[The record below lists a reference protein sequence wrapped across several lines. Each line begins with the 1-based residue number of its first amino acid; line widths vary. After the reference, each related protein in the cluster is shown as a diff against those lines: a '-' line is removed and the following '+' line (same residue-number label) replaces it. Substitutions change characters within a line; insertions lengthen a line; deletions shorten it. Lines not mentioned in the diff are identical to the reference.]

1 MHRHLAGPLMCTAS
15 WRCTA
20 DGYTLCFNRDE
31 ARSRAGEQAPRFF
44 RRGGVE
50 CVAPFDG
57 AAGGTWIGVNE
68 FGFAA
73 CLLNAYPDQGR
84 TRPAAPRSGRLLSRG
99 FLVLGL
105 LDAES
110 VGAARRRVEEG
121 DLRWFQPFRMLACA
135 PHEAPLL
142 FAWDGRALS
151 QRTLDAEAGLLS
163 SSGWNDA
170 AANAARGA
178 LWNERFAHHLPSE
191 DDLLA
196 FHCSHSVA
204 GEPDATPATGSGTS
218 VCMHRADA
226 ATVSFA
232 RLRVSARAVSL
243 LYSPR
248 SPCAG
253 ISGSA
258 LELPRRHAHPEPGAG
273 PAHSRLGHSERPRAG
288 AGRPGPVRAD
298 LAAS

>member
-1 MHRHLAGPLMCTAS
+1 VHRQLAVH
-15 WRCTA
+15 R

-31 ARSRAGEQAPRFF
+31 ARSRAAERAPRLF

-73 CLLNAYPDQGR
+73 CLLNAYPEQGR
-84 TRPAAPRSGRLLSRG
+84 NRPVAPRSGRLVSRG

-105 LDAES
+105 LDADS
-110 VGAARRRVEEG
+110 AGAARRRVEEG
-121 DLRWFQPFRMLACA
+121 DLRWFQPFRLLACA
-135 PHEAPLL
+135 PGEAPLL

-151 QRTLDAEAGLLS
+151 ERHARSRGRSALLVGLERRGRERRARRPLERALRAPPAERGRAGRLS
-163 SSGWNDA
+163 LQP
-170 AANAARGA
+170 RGA
-178 LWNERFAHHLPSE
+178 RQARRVFAHRSRHVGLHAP
-191 DDLLA
+191 
-196 FHCSHSVA
+196 
-204 GEPDATPATGSGTS
+204 
-218 VCMHRADA
+218 HRCR
-226 ATVSFA
+226 TVSFA

-243 LYSPR
+243 LYSPQ

-253 ISGSA
+253 IAGSA
-258 LELPRRHAHPEPGAG
+258 LELPRRMRTGNPRGCGA
-273 PAHSRLGHSERPRAG
+273 PRTPRAG
-288 AGRPGPVRAD
+288 DARPEIARAD

>member
-1 MHRHLAGPLMCTAS
+1 MCTAT

-31 ARSRAGEQAPRFF
+31 ARTRAAEQAPRLF

-57 AAGGTWIGVNE
+57 LAGGTWIGANE
-68 FGFAA
+68 LGFAA

-84 TRPAAPRSGRLLSRG
+84 TQPTAPRSGRLLSRG

-105 LDAES
+105 LDAWS

-121 DLRWFQPFRMLACA
+121 DLRWFQPFRLLALA
-135 PHEAPLL
+135 PREAPLL
-142 FAWDGRALS
+142 LAWDGRTLAE
-151 QRTLDAEAGLLS
+151 RELDAEAGLLC

-178 LWNERFAHHLPSE
+178 LWNERFARRAPDE
-191 DDLLA
+191 DDLPA
-196 FHCSHSVA
+196 FHASHRAPGPAAAPVA
-204 GEPDATPATGSGTS
+204 RDDAEDAGSGAS

-232 RLRVSARAVSL
+232 RLRITARTVSL
-243 LYSPR
+243 LYSPQP
-248 SPCAG
+248 PCVA
-253 ISGSA
+253 ISGTE
-258 LELPRRHAHPEPGAG
+258 LELPRRRASTGRAAGFDKDRGA
-273 PAHSRLGHSERPRAG
+273 ARPDR
-288 AGRPGPVRAD
+288 V
-298 LAAS
+298 AAAAPS